1 MSADTKKRVLI
12 IANDL
17 SPYIELTDFAHILNK
32 LAIAT
37 FDAGLEV
44 RVRAVDEIGGC
55 RRLESGVHGRIKRS
69 VGLVCKARLS
79 TARVSESVLL
89 HVRITTWTG

>member
-1 MSADTKKRVLI
+1 MARLLPLGYGGGHGCCRAAGVRELGC
-12 IANDL
+12 ANVQ
-17 SPYIELTDFAHILNK
+17 
-32 LAIAT
+32 
-37 FDAGLEV
+37 AGA
-44 RVRAVDEIGGC
+44 RCRRMRMRAVDEIGGC

-69 VGLVCKARLS
+69 VGIVCKARLS